1 MWLRG
6 EKKLDEE
13 KDEGNRE
20 HTRKHPIPKKHART
34 QKLKTLARDQIY
46 EAFLAH
52 CSGIL
57 KECRGDLSRRD
68 SFFYA

>member
-1 MWLRG
+1 M
-6 EKKLDEE
+6 KK
-13 KDEGNRE
+13 KTKAIANTRE
-20 HTRKHPIPKKHART
+20 SILYRKKHART
-34 QKLKTLARDQIY
+34 QKLKMLARDQIY